1 MRWILVFTVIAGCS
15 KKNEGPSCDK
25 VVDNMLAVTKT
36 EMTGHGNM
44 ELGNK
49 RQMVDQCIARKMSAE
64 QRGCLATAKDL
75 NAIAACT
82 QDHLKK

>member
-1 MRWILVFTVIAGCS
+1 MRWILVVSLMAGCS
-15 KKNEGPSCDK
+15 KKDEGPSCDK

-36 EMTGHGNM
+36 AMTGHGDM

-49 RQMVDQCIARKMSAE
+49 KQMVDQCTARKMSGE
-64 QRGCLATAKDL
+64 QRTCLAAAKDL

-82 QDHLKK
+82 PKKP